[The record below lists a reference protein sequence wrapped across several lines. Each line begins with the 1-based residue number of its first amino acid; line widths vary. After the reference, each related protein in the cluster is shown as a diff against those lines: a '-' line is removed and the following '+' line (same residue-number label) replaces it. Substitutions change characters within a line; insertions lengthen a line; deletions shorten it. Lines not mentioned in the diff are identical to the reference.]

1 MAVIAE
7 PERTRLY
14 NRILNQLGA
23 PLRAVEL
30 EMEQMDSLM
39 ELSIGDYTQYIYD
52 WLIETQWTSLYGMDL
67 ATQSVANALVRRTLD
82 WETQYTYAYSKIV
95 GLQNSGPWV
104 LKKDFFKLEAN
115 VQIYEIPAGREINE
129 LLFYSPAEQ
138 NSLLFDPFSFGG
150 FGGPGIGGAG
160 GFAQPG
166 WGGGGYFMF
175 SSYDAIARMQDVNI
189 KRRIIQPDVSYR
201 VTALP
206 NGKRAIMLYNTPGGK
221 FDFGNN
227 ELMRGQVWYWYYDT
241 TDGDRDQCLKDNPDI
256 VKLPSDI
263 PLDALNWQDLNDPAQ
278 QWVRRWFTAYCK
290 ETLARVRG
298 KYSGNLK
305 TPDSE
310 IVMDYQSLLT
320 EAKDEKSKLIE
331 ELIGAEGWLTRMR
344 PDKVMEREALI
355 AENLNKQMKFRAMP
369 RQIYVI

>member
-1 MAVIAE
+1 
-7 PERTRLY
+7 
-14 NRILNQLGA
+14 
-23 PLRAVEL
+23 
-30 EMEQMDSLM
+30 
-39 ELSIGDYTQYIYD
+39 
-52 WLIETQWTSLYGMDL
+52 
-67 ATQSVANALVRRTLD
+67 
-82 WETQYTYAYSKIV
+82 
-95 GLQNSGPWV
+95 
-104 LKKDFFKLEAN
+104 
-115 VQIYEIPAGREINE
+115 
-129 LLFYSPAEQ
+129 
-138 NSLLFDPFSFGG
+138 
-150 FGGPGIGGAG
+150 
-160 GFAQPG
+160 
-166 WGGGGYFMF
+166 
-175 SSYDAIARMQDVNI
+175 MQDVNL

-298 KYSGNLK
+298 KFSGNLK

-310 IVMDYQSLLT
+310 LTMDYQSLST
-320 EAKDEKSKLIE
+320 ESKDEKVTLVT
-331 ELIGAEGWLTRMR
+331 ELKERLERLR
-344 PDKVMEREALI
+344 PEKQMEKEASI
-355 AENLNKQMKFRAMP
+355 AENLNKQLKFRAMP
-369 RQIYVI
+369 IPITVV

>member
-104 LKKDFFKLEAN
+104 LKKDFFKLEPN

-138 NSLLFDPFSFGG
+138 NNLLFDPFSFGG

-175 SSYDAIARMQDVNI
+175 SSYDALARMQDVNL

-206 NGKRAIMLYNTPGGK
+206 NGKRAVMLYNTPGGK

-241 TDGDRDQCLKDNPDI
+241 TDEDRDQCLKDNPDI

-298 KYSGNLK
+298 KFSGNLK

-310 IVMDYQSLLT
+310 LTMDYQSLAT
-320 EAKDEKSKLIE
+320 ESKDEKVTLVT
-331 ELIGAEGWLTRMR
+331 ELKERLERLR
-344 PDKVMEREALI
+344 PEKQMEKEALI
-355 AENLNKQMKFRAMP
+355 AENLNKQLKFRAMP
-369 RQIYVI
+369 IPITVV

>member
-104 LKKDFFKLEAN
+104 LKKDFFKLEPN

-138 NSLLFDPFSFGG
+138 NNLLFDPFSFGG

-175 SSYDAIARMQDVNI
+175 SSYDALARMQDVNI

-206 NGKRAIMLYNTPGGK
+206 NGKRAVMLYNTPGGK

-241 TDGDRDQCLKDNPDI
+241 TDEDRDQCLKDNPDI

-298 KYSGNLK
+298 KFSGNLK

-310 IVMDYQSLLT
+310 LTMDYQSLAT
-320 EAKDEKSKLIE
+320 ESKDEKVTLVT
-331 ELIGAEGWLTRMR
+331 ELKERLERLR
-344 PDKVMEREALI
+344 PEKQMEKEALI
-355 AENLNKQMKFRAMP
+355 AENLNKQLKFRAMP
-369 RQIYVI
+369 IPITVV

>member
-298 KYSGNLK
+298 KFSGNLK

-310 IVMDYQSLLT
+310 LTMDYQSLST
-320 EAKDEKSKLIE
+320 ESKDEKVTLVT
-331 ELIGAEGWLTRMR
+331 ELKERLERLR
-344 PDKVMEREALI
+344 PEKQMEKEASI
-355 AENLNKQMKFRAMP
+355 AENLNKQLKFRAMP
-369 RQIYVI
+369 IPITVV

>member
-1 MAVIAE
+1 
-7 PERTRLY
+7 
-14 NRILNQLGA
+14 
-23 PLRAVEL
+23 
-30 EMEQMDSLM
+30 MEQMDSLM

-104 LKKDFFKLEAN
+104 LKKDFFKLEPN

-138 NSLLFDPFSFGG
+138 NNLLFDPFSFGG

-175 SSYDAIARMQDVNI
+175 SSYDALARMQDVNL

-206 NGKRAIMLYNTPGGK
+206 NGKRAVMLYNTPGGK

-241 TDGDRDQCLKDNPDI
+241 TDEDRDQCLKDNPDI

-298 KYSGNLK
+298 KFSGNLK

-310 IVMDYQSLLT
+310 LTMDYQSLAT
-320 EAKDEKSKLIE
+320 ESKDEKVTLVT
-331 ELIGAEGWLTRMR
+331 ELKERLERLR
-344 PDKVMEREALI
+344 PEKQMEKEALI
-355 AENLNKQMKFRAMP
+355 AENLNKQLKFRAMP
-369 RQIYVI
+369 IPITVV

>member
-30 EMEQMDSLM
+30 DMEQMDSLM

-175 SSYDAIARMQDVNI
+175 SSYDAIARMQDVNL

-298 KYSGNLK
+298 KFSGNLK

-310 IVMDYQSLLT
+310 LTMDYQSLST
-320 EAKDEKSKLIE
+320 ESKDEKVTLVT
-331 ELIGAEGWLTRMR
+331 ELKERLERLR
-344 PDKVMEREALI
+344 PEKQMEKEASI
-355 AENLNKQMKFRAMP
+355 AENLNKQLKFRAMP
-369 RQIYVI
+369 IPITVV